1 MLRKMCLAGEEV
13 IYFKLLDKR
22 IFLKEWVHM
31 LLRGRKY
38 LGGGEGGYNI
48 MSCKKIMSKF
58 CPKMDLIFLTADS
71 LYSFMNAYV

>member
-38 LGGGEGGYNI
+38 LGGVRGVI
-48 MSCKKIMSKF
+48 TL
-58 CPKMDLIFLTADS
+58 CPARK
-71 LYSFMNAYV
+71 